1 MSWQGLLGQD
11 QVVAGFRRALTRGR
25 LATSYLFV
33 GPEGVGKR
41 AFALKLAQTLL
52 CERNDPVEMSPCGD
66 CPPCQQ
72 VLALTHP
79 DIEIVSL
86 PEDKKDIPIRLLI
99 GDAQKGRR
107 NKEGFCYNLSRKPSR
122 GGRKIGIIDDADRL
136 NEEGANCL
144 LKTLEEPPPR
154 SLLILLS
161 NNASSQLPTIRS
173 RCQSMRF
180 QPLSQTHL
188 RELIAKTD
196 EIENPARAESLA
208 GLEGAG
214 LAESLLWAEDAFW
227 EFRCEL
233 LNTLSQLPPDVD
245 QLTHVVQSFV
255 EQDKAPVERRK
266 RMTLT
271 FRLTAYFYRLLLR
284 LAVSPETEIKDN
296 SGPYLDDTLMRAVSM
311 GRKSLPQDANCG
323 VEALTRMIDRSLAA
337 EQQTHQNANPTTVV
351 GCWADDLNVCLL
363 TSL

>member
-52 CERNDPVEMSPCGD
+52 CERSDPVEMSPCGD

-284 LAVSPETEIKDN
+284 LAVSSETEIKDD
-296 SGPYLDDTLMRAVSM
+296 SGPYLDDTLRRAVSM
-311 GRKSLPQDANCG
+311 GRESLPQDADCG